1 MFIFNFSLDGIN
13 LHFLKMRFVFFPSTC
28 FDLIAYNSSVGKLMP
43 YEIPSQTKYI
53 ILLIS
58 HKTVFWTTCLLSSA
72 QAKYFQGHTLTTGRH
87 LAQDERKLMFP
98 SLCTISSL
106 VTCIIPNLVVFLP
119 MKGYYNIIQQLDC
132 MTNKETS
139 LAISVLSV

>member
-13 LHFLKMRFVFFPSTC
+13 LHFLKMVC
-28 FDLIAYNSSVGKLMP
+28 FLSIYLLDLIAYNSSLGKLMP
-43 YEIPSQTKYI
+43 YEIPPQTKYI
-53 ILLIS
+53 ILPIS

-87 LAQDERKLMFP
+87 LAQDERKLMLP
-98 SLCTISSL
+98 SLCTTSSL

-119 MKGYYNIIQQLDC
+119 MKGYYNIIQQLDF
-132 MTNKETS
+132 MRKH
-139 LAISVLSV
+139 L